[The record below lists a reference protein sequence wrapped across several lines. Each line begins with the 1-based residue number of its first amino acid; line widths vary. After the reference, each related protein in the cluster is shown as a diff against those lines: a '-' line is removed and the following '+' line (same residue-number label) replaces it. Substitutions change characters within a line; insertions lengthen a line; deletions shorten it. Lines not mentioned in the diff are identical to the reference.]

1 MVRTCSN
8 CGSAEIDEDAA
19 RGDATCTVCG
29 TVLEESIVVT
39 ENQFQ
44 ERAGG
49 SGHTLVGQFVSAER
63 AAANNFNGMGSQESR
78 EMTYAKGRKVIDE
91 LGSQLRINAH
101 CMNTAF
107 NFFKMCVSRN
117 LTRGRNRSSVVAVC
131 LYITCRLEN
140 TAHLL
145 LDFSDVTQIN
155 VFDLGRNLNFIARS
169 LRINLPATDPCL
181 YIIRFACVLDFG
193 DKQKDIVTLA
203 TRLVQRMKRDWMST
217 GRRPTGICGAAL
229 LIAARSMNFNR
240 SINDIVRVVH
250 ISESVIRKR
259 LDEFSQTPSGSLTI
273 DEFSTVD
280 LEHSE
285 DPPAYREARRRAR
298 EEQLRKEAEQA
309 ESMKDQ
315 LGEMEAHVEAALD
328 KKRKEKFSKSPYAKL
343 ISEGLGLEK
352 GADEMVRNEILNSV
366 FDAVD
371 EEPCSSNSLEKYDK
385 YRPSLESLGIKPSQ
399 VSQELPRI
407 SSVPVG
413 DIDEEISDSEID
425 SYILTESEVAIKTD
439 YWMKANGDVMKAIEE
454 RRREREVN
462 GDVKK
467 KRKSTRKTETVCT
480 SAASAVEKVIAEK
493 KLSNKV
499 NYEMLKDLE
508 TLGVKKQYNE
518 DTAVPIHQMIKV
530 ESLAVTPENMTK
542 SERMAR
548 VKNLRTASGG
558 SAIERLRNAFNLK
571 EEVLDVVKTPTKTPA
586 QPLILKKEVT
596 DSPAVSSNSEVTVVA
611 EKPSAVPPA
620 KSRYSKMKPIIGAK
634 KLASLADVKN
644 VPQLTETSKPIEA
657 PPPTETQAPVDSVP
671 SKPTIKT
678 EVKNPTKVVSSTPEV
693 SKEPVVINTKTESS
707 HVEPQPSTSSE
718 PAVETKPA
726 VTVKSRYAKAKP
738 NVKLTK
744 PKTAATEAVKE
755 TASGEPTAK
764 RAKS

>member
-19 RGDATCTVCG
+19 RGDATCTACG

-78 EMTYAKGRKVIDE
+78 EMTYAKGRKVVDE

-155 VFDLGRNLNFIARS
+155 VFDLGRNLNFISRA
-169 LRINLPATDPCL
+169 LRINLPSTDPCL
-181 YIIRFACVLDFG
+181 YIMRFACVLDFG
-193 DKQKDIVTLA
+193 DKQKEVVNLA

-240 SINDIVRVVH
+240 SISDIVRVVH

-309 ESMKDQ
+309 DAMRDQ
-315 LGEMEAHVEAALD
+315 LGVMEADVEAALD
-328 KKRKEKFSKSPYAKL
+328 KKRKEKFSKSQYAKL
-343 ISEGLGLEK
+343 ISVGLDSENSGLEK
-352 GADEMVRNEILNSV
+352 AAEEMVREEVIKAV
-366 FDAVD
+366 FDAAED
-371 EEPCSSNSLEKYDK
+371 EPCSSNTLERFDK
-385 YRPSLESLGIKPSQ
+385 YRPSLESLGIRRSADTSQ
-399 VSQELPRI
+399 TTH
-407 SSVPVG
+407 SSTDIPV
-413 DIDEEISDSEID
+413 IDLEDEISDTEID

-439 YWMKANGDVMKAIEE
+439 YWMKANGEVMKAIEE
-454 RRREREVN
+454 RRKEREEN
-462 GDVKK
+462 GEVKK
-467 KRKSTRKTETVCT
+467 KRKSTRKADTTCST
-480 SAASAVEKVIAEK
+480 AAMAVEKVIAEK
-493 KLSNKV
+493 KLSNKI

-508 TLGVKKQYNE
+508 SYGVKRQPE
-518 DTAVPIHQMIKV
+518 TPAHSALAAMKV
-530 ESLAVTPENMTK
+530 EMMDVTTASLTK
-542 SERMAR
+542 NERIAR
-548 VKNLRTASGG
+548 VKNVRKAAAGELAMD
-558 SAIERLRNAFNLK
+558 RLRDAFDLK
-571 EEVLDVVKTPTKTPA
+571 SEVVDTESTPERNTSI
-586 QPLILKKEVT
+586 ILKQEICSPSKKST
-596 DSPAVSSNSEVTVVA
+596 DDVA
-611 EKPSAVPPA
+611 IIEEKKAPTTMR
-620 KSRYSKMKPIIGAK
+620 SRYSKVKPIIGAK
-634 KLASLADVKN
+634 KLAALSDVKA
-644 VPQLTETSKPIEA
+644 VPKLPEPSVSDSPSSIIETVTETDAQPIPSIKKETSSGE
-657 PPPTETQAPVDSVP
+657 PTTSSNSTE
-671 SKPTIKT
+671 
-678 EVKNPTKVVSSTPEV
+678 EVKPVVS
-693 SKEPVVINTKTESS
+693 
-707 HVEPQPSTSSE
+707 
-718 PAVETKPA
+718 
-726 VTVKSRYAKAKP
+726 VKSRYAKVKP
-738 NVKLTK
+738 NLKFGKLK
-744 PKTAATEAVKE
+744 ASDTAKSGNE
-755 TASGEPTAK
+755 SGEPLSK
-764 RAKS
+764 RPKD

>member
-1 MVRTCSN
+1 MVKTCSN
-8 CGSAEIDEDAA
+8 CGSTEIDEDAA
-19 RGDATCTVCG
+19 RGDATCTTCG

-78 EMTYAKGRKVIDE
+78 EMTYAKGKKVIDE

-117 LTRGRNRSSVVAVC
+117 LTRGRNRASVVAVC

-155 VFDLGRNLNFIARS
+155 VFDLGRNLNFISRS

-193 DKQKDIVTLA
+193 DKQKEVVTLA

-240 SINDIVRVVH
+240 TINDIVRVVH

-273 DEFSTVD
+273 DEFSNVD

-285 DPPAYREARRRAR
+285 DPPAYREARRKAR
-298 EEQLRKEAEQA
+298 EEQLKKEAEQA
-309 ESMKDQ
+309 ESMSYQ

-366 FDAVD
+366 FDAVEE

-385 YRPSLESLGIKPSQ
+385 YRPSLESLGIKPAETQ
-399 VSQELPRI
+399 EELPRI
-407 SSVPVG
+407 SSIPVDDV
-413 DIDEEISDSEID
+413 DIEISDSEID

-439 YWMKANGDVMKAIEE
+439 YWMKANGEVMKAIEE
-454 RRREREVN
+454 RKREREEN
-462 GDVKK
+462 GDFKR
-467 KRKSTRKTETVCT
+467 KRKSTKKTETVCT

-508 TLGVKKQYNE
+508 TMGGKRKANQDSPVK
-518 DTAVPIHQMIKV
+518 T
-530 ESLAVTPENMTK
+530 SLLPMKLEALEVTPDNLSK
-542 SERMAR
+542 SERIAR
-548 VKNLRTASGG
+548 GKNLRISKKGDFAIDRIR
-558 SAIERLRNAFNLK
+558 SAFDLK
-571 EEVLDVVKTPTKTPA
+571 NELSDAEVTPTKSTP
-586 QPLILKKEVT
+586 ILKTETPTPSVT
-596 DSPAVSSNSEVTVVA
+596 LPITQNADVTIIGQSKSNPA
-611 EKPSAVPPA
+611 A
-620 KSRYSKMKPIIGAK
+620 KSRYAKMKPIIGAK
-634 KLASLADVKN
+634 KLASLADVKHVAKPPLPLDQN
-644 VPQLTETSKPIEA
+644 ESDSMVASVDDQPPISTDGEADLSHQESIIKSLEPSKNETHNETPISTPAIEESKP
-657 PPPTETQAPVDSVP
+657 
-671 SKPTIKT
+671 
-678 EVKNPTKVVSSTPEV
+678 
-693 SKEPVVINTKTESS
+693 
-707 HVEPQPSTSSE
+707 VE
-718 PAVETKPA
+718 
-726 VTVKSRYAKAKP
+726 VKSRYAKAKP
-738 NVKLTK
+738 NLKGPK
-744 PKTAATEAVKE
+744 PKITPATVSE
-755 TASGEPTAK
+755 TAEPSAK
-764 RAKS
+764 KTKI

>member
-19 RGDATCTVCG
+19 RGDATCTACG

-155 VFDLGRNLNFIARS
+155 VFDLGRNLNFISRS

-181 YIIRFACVLDFG
+181 YIMRFACVLDFG
-193 DKQKDIVTLA
+193 DKQKEVVNLA

-229 LIAARSMNFNR
+229 LIAARSLNFNR

-285 DPPAYREARRRAR
+285 DPPAYREARRKAR
-298 EEQLRKEAEQA
+298 EDQLRKEAEQA
-309 ESMKDQ
+309 ESMRDQ

-328 KKRKEKFSKSPYAKL
+328 KKRKEKFCKSPYAKL
-343 ISEGLGLEK
+343 ISEGLDSENSGLEK
-352 GADEMVRNEILNSV
+352 AAEEMVRNEVLSAV
-366 FDAVD
+366 FDAAN
-371 EEPCSSNSLEKYDK
+371 EEPCSSNSLEKYEK
-385 YRPSLESLGIKPSQ
+385 FRPSLESLGIRRSDDTPINQPSTDNNACADDF
-399 VSQELPRI
+399 
-407 SSVPVG
+407 
-413 DIDEEISDSEID
+413 DIEISDSEID
-425 SYILTESEVAIKTD
+425 SYILSESEVAIKTD
-439 YWMKANGDVMKAIEE
+439 YWMKANGDAMQALEE
-454 RRREREVN
+454 RRKEREEN
-462 GDVKK
+462 GEV
-467 KRKSTRKTETVCT
+467 KRKRKNPRKNDTPCT
-480 SAASAVEKVIAEK
+480 SAAVAVEKVIAEK

-508 TLGVKKQYNE
+508 TMGTKQ
-518 DTAVPIHQMIKV
+518 HQKEESHLSFSQISLKV
-530 ESLAVTPENMTK
+530 NSIDVTPASLTKNERIARGKNILRSVSGTSNMDK
-542 SERMAR
+542 IR
-548 VKNLRTASGG
+548 
-558 SAIERLRNAFNLK
+558 SALSLK
-571 EEVLDVVKTPTKTPA
+571 EELTEKSSTV
-586 QPLILKKEVT
+586 QPLVLKKEPLPT
-596 DSPAVSSNSEVTVVA
+596 ASESSNVSIIG
-611 EKPSAVPPA
+611 EKSTPLAR
-620 KSRYSKMKPIIGAK
+620 SRYTKVKPIIGSK
-634 KLASLADVKN
+634 KLASLADVKHTPN
-644 VPQLTETSKPIEA
+644 LPESSSHEASVSETKNSVSTIEPVKMKTEIPEA
-657 PPPTETQAPVDSVP
+657 QPCNPAPPTEDVKPV
-671 SKPTIKT
+671 
-678 EVKNPTKVVSSTPEV
+678 
-693 SKEPVVINTKTESS
+693 
-707 HVEPQPSTSSE
+707 
-718 PAVETKPA
+718 
-726 VTVKSRYAKAKP
+726 VKSRYVKAKP
-738 NVKLTK
+738 NLKLTK
-744 PKTAATEAVKE
+744 PKVAKIENETE
-755 TASGEPTAK
+755 EPSSK
-764 RAKS
+764 RPKP

>member
-19 RGDATCTVCG
+19 RGDATCTACG

-78 EMTYAKGRKVIDE
+78 EMTYAKGRKVVDE

-155 VFDLGRNLNFIARS
+155 VFDLGRNLNFISRA
-169 LRINLPATDPCL
+169 LRINLPSTDPCL
-181 YIIRFACVLDFG
+181 YIMRFACVLDFG
-193 DKQKDIVTLA
+193 DRQKEVVNLA

-240 SINDIVRVVH
+240 SISDIVRVVH

-285 DPPAYREARRRAR
+285 DPPAYREARRKAR

-309 ESMKDQ
+309 DAMRDQ
-315 LGEMEAHVEAALD
+315 LGEMEADVEAALD
-328 KKRKEKFSKSPYAKL
+328 KKRKEKFSKSPFAKL
-343 ISEGLGLEK
+343 ISGGLGLEY
-352 GADEMVRNEILNSV
+352 AEAEEMVRKDVIASV
-366 FDAVD
+366 MKAAE
-371 EEPCSSNSLEKYDK
+371 EEPCSSNTMEKFDK
-385 YRPSLESLGIKPSQ
+385 YRPSLESLGI
-399 VSQELPRI
+399 RR
-407 SSVPVG
+407 SVDTPTAEHRSTEIPI
-413 DIDEEISDSEID
+413 IDLEDEISDTEID

-439 YWMKANGDVMKAIEE
+439 YWMKANGEVMKAIEE
-454 RRREREVN
+454 RKREREEN
-462 GDVKK
+462 GEVKK
-467 KRKSTRKTETVCT
+467 KRKSTRKTDTTCST
-480 SAASAVEKVIAEK
+480 AAMAVEKVIAEK
-493 KLSNKV
+493 KLSNKI

-508 TLGVKKQYNE
+508 SYGVERQPETPAHNALASMKIETMDATPTSLTKNE
-518 DTAVPIHQMIKV
+518 KI
-530 ESLAVTPENMTK
+530 
-542 SERMAR
+542 AR
-548 VKNLRTASGG
+548 GKNLRKAAAGE
-558 SAIERLRNAFNLK
+558 SAMDRLRNAFDLK
-571 EEVLDVVKTPTKTPA
+571 SEVVENESTPEKK
-586 QPLILKKEVT
+586 PLILLKQEI
-596 DSPAVSSNSEVTVVA
+596 SSSSSKQNTEDVA
-611 EKPSAVPPA
+611 ILEEKRAPTTTR
-620 KSRYSKMKPIIGAK
+620 SRYAKVKPIIGAK
-634 KLASLADVKN
+634 KLAALSDVKTVSKHSEPLTTN
-644 VPQLTETSKPIEA
+644 VPSSTTETEASVVSKPA
-657 PPPTETQAPVDSVP
+657 PS
-671 SKPTIKT
+671 IKT
-678 EVKNPTKVVSSTPEV
+678 EPPSVETPVKPTEDVKPVVS
-693 SKEPVVINTKTESS
+693 
-707 HVEPQPSTSSE
+707 
-718 PAVETKPA
+718 
-726 VTVKSRYAKAKP
+726 VKSRYAKVKP
-738 NVKLTK
+738 NLKLAK
-744 PKTAATEAVKE
+744 QKTSDTTANGGE
-755 TASGEPTAK
+755 TGEPSSK
-764 RAKS
+764 RSKS

>member
-19 RGDATCTVCG
+19 RGDATCTACG

-63 AAANNFNGMGSQESR
+63 AAANKFNGKGSQESR

-91 LGSQLRINAH
+91 LGSQLRINGH

-181 YIIRFACVLDFG
+181 YIMRFACVLDFG
-193 DKQKDIVTLA
+193 DKQKEVVNLA

-229 LIAARSMNFNR
+229 LIAARSLNFNR

-285 DPPAYREARRRAR
+285 DPPAYREARRKAR
-298 EEQLRKEAEQA
+298 EEQLKKEAEQV
-309 ESMKDQ
+309 ESMRDQ

-328 KKRKEKFSKSPYAKL
+328 KKRKEKFCKSPYAKL

-352 GADEMVRNEILNSV
+352 GAEDMVRNEVLSAV
-366 FDAVD
+366 FDAANED
-371 EEPCSSNSLEKYDK
+371 PCSSNSLEKFENF
-385 YRPSLESLGIKPSQ
+385 RPTLASLGIK
-399 VSQELPRI
+399 R
-407 SSVPVG
+407 
-413 DIDEEISDSEID
+413 DEEALPTTSSLSKALIDVADSDEAISDTEID

-439 YWMKANGDVMKAIEE
+439 YWMKANGEVMKAIEE
-454 RRREREVN
+454 RRKEREEN
-462 GDVKK
+462 GDVKR
-467 KRKSTRKTETVCT
+467 KRKSNRKPDTTCSSV
-480 SAASAVEKVIAEK
+480 AVAVEKVIAEK

-508 TLGVKKQYNE
+508 TMGVKKQSHDE
-518 DTAVPIHQMIKV
+518 PPAQTTPVSMKTEISD
-530 ESLAVTPENMTK
+530 VTPASLTK
-542 SERMAR
+542 NERIAR
-548 VKNLRTASGG
+548 VKNLQR
-558 SAIERLRNAFNLK
+558 SAAGESAMNRLRSAFDLK
-571 EEVLDVVKTPTKTPA
+571 EEVTKPVVPSIKKEQETSSPQKTDVAIIGEKSASTPA
-586 QPLILKKEVT
+586 R
-596 DSPAVSSNSEVTVVA
+596 
-611 EKPSAVPPA
+611 
-620 KSRYSKMKPIIGAK
+620 SRYAKAKPIIGAK
-634 KLASLADVKN
+634 KLASL
-644 VPQLTETSKPIEA
+644 
-657 PPPTETQAPVDSVP
+657 
-671 SKPTIKT
+671 T
-678 EVKNPTKVVSSTPEV
+678 EVKTAPAPESSTN
-693 SKEPVVINTKTESS
+693 KESIK
-707 HVEPQPSTSSE
+707 VEPSPRIELTPSE
-718 PAVETKPA
+718 PIQLKKEAPVADKADSTAPTEDVKPVA
-726 VTVKSRYAKAKP
+726 AAIKSRYSKAKP
-738 NVKLTK
+738 NLKISK
-744 PKTAATEAVKE
+744 PKITTAEKE
-755 TASGEPTAK
+755 IEEPSSK
-764 RAKS
+764 RPKP

>member
-1 MVRTCSN
+1 MVKTCSN
-8 CGSAEIDEDAA
+8 CGSTEIDEDAA
-19 RGDATCTVCG
+19 RGDATCTTCG

-78 EMTYAKGRKVIDE
+78 EMTYAKGKKVIDE

-117 LTRGRNRSSVVAVC
+117 LTRGRNRASVVAVC

-155 VFDLGRNLNFIARS
+155 VFDLGRNLNFISRS

-193 DKQKDIVTLA
+193 DKQKEVVTLA

-240 SINDIVRVVH
+240 TINDIVRVVH

-273 DEFSTVD
+273 DEFSNVD

-285 DPPAYREARRRAR
+285 DPPAYREARRKAR

-309 ESMKDQ
+309 ESMSYQ

-366 FDAVD
+366 FDAVEE

-385 YRPSLESLGIKPSQ
+385 YRPSLESLGIKPAETQ
-399 VSQELPRI
+399 EELPRI
-407 SSVPVG
+407 SSIPVDDV
-413 DIDEEISDSEID
+413 DIEISDSEID

-454 RRREREVN
+454 RKREREEN
-462 GDVKK
+462 GDFKR
-467 KRKSTRKTETVCT
+467 KRKSTKKTETVCT

-508 TLGVKKQYNE
+508 TMGGKRKANQDSSPVK
-518 DTAVPIHQMIKV
+518 TALLPMKL
-530 ESLAVTPENMTK
+530 EALEVTPDNLSK
-542 SERMAR
+542 SERIAR
-548 VKNLRTASGG
+548 GKNLRISKKGDCD
-558 SAIERLRNAFNLK
+558 SAIDRIRSAFDLK
-571 EEVLDVVKTPTKTPA
+571 NELADADVTPTKSAP
-586 QPLILKKEVT
+586 ILKTETPTPSAAPPVTLNAEVT
-596 DSPAVSSNSEVTVVA
+596 IIGQSNPT
-611 EKPSAVPPA
+611 A
-620 KSRYSKMKPIIGAK
+620 KSRYAKMKPIIGAK
-634 KLASLADVKN
+634 KLASLADVKHVAKPPLPSDQN
-644 VPQLTETSKPIEA
+644 GSDSTGASVDDQPPNSIEGEPDLRQQESINKSLEPSKNETHNKTSIPATEESKPAEA
-657 PPPTETQAPVDSVP
+657 
-671 SKPTIKT
+671 
-678 EVKNPTKVVSSTPEV
+678 
-693 SKEPVVINTKTESS
+693 
-707 HVEPQPSTSSE
+707 
-718 PAVETKPA
+718 
-726 VTVKSRYAKAKP
+726 VKSRYAKAKP
-738 NVKLTK
+738 NLKGPK
-744 PKTAATEAVKE
+744 PKVTSATVSE
-755 TASGEPTAK
+755 TAEPSAK
-764 RAKS
+764 KTKI